1 MGTPSTDFF
10 LRLLNLPLFQ
20 GLGRS
25 EYTEMATRVR
35 FACRKVTAGTVLIRQ
50 DEPCRSLIFVLSGD
64 VGATCHD
71 DHHSYVLSEQLHAP
85 QVLQPDSLF
94 GLNTTYTRTFTAETE
109 VEIME
114 IEKSVVR
121 DTLFDYTIFRFNYL
135 NLLSHHLQQT
145 HRSRWRSLPIDLPH
159 RFVRFL
165 SDRCYRPAGRKVLH
179 IKMTQLARELD
190 ATRLNVSRML
200 SDLQAQG
207 MVQLRRE
214 RIIITALQDLLR
226 MR

>member
-1 MGTPSTDFF
+1 MTTSSSDFF
-10 LRLLNLPLFQ
+10 LRLLSLPLFQ
-20 GLGRS
+20 GLGRR
-25 EYTEMATRVR
+25 EYVEMAERVS
-35 FACRKVTAGTVLIRQ
+35 FACRKESAGTLLICQ

-64 VGATCHD
+64 IIVSCHD
-71 DHHSYVLSEQLHAP
+71 DRHGYVLSEQLHAP

-94 GLNTTYTRTFTAETE
+94 GLNTTYTRTFTADTE
-109 VEIME
+109 VEVLE
-114 IEKSVVR
+114 IEKSAVR

-135 NLLSHHLQQT
+135 NLLSHNLQQA
-145 HRSRWRSLPIDLPH
+145 HRSRWRSLPLDLRH

-165 SDRCYRPAGRKVLH
+165 SDRCYRPAGRKELR

-190 ATRLNVSRML
+190 VTRLNVSRML

-214 RIIITALQDLLR
+214 RIIIPSFQDLLR